1 MPTKNLV
8 LESHRALYNGFLA
21 ESSNGSWLKSPK
33 RSKSP
38 QICVSALE
46 MGNQP
51 PASGSVGTTSAT
63 RWQCCRT
70 RGPCSCRGDWRG
82 EPWSEAA
89 GGEPS
94 ARTGVS
100 RAGCRCPHRGIPRD
114 LPPDSG
120 MLSSVSLK
128 FQDDSAQHR
137 INSEL
142 NLRKKGLRVFWL
154 CFSPPRL
161 PKAVL
166 RSSFTYDRGSR
177 HSPWG
182 QCGEDVSISL
192 CSLWVLFW
200 VILSVRSYNGALLCF
215 GEGR

>member
-8 LESHRALYNGFLA
+8 LESHRALSNGFLA
-21 ESSNGSWLKSPK
+21 ENSNGSWLKSAK

-46 MGNQP
+46 MGNRP
-51 PASGSVGTTSAT
+51 PALAHWEQPRPLGGSVVAHEAPVPAEAT
-63 RWQCCRT
+63 
-70 RGPCSCRGDWRG
+70 G
-82 EPWSEAA
+82 EGSPWSGAI

-94 ARTGVS
+94 AQTGVS

-114 LPPDSG
+114 LPPASG

-154 CFSPPRL
+154 CFSPPIL
-161 PKAVL
+161 PKAVAEK
-166 RSSFTYDRGSR
+166 RFY
-177 HSPWG
+177 
-182 QCGEDVSISL
+182 V
-192 CSLWVLFW
+192 
-200 VILSVRSYNGALLCF
+200 
-215 GEGR
+215 